1 MSSPLPLEHLPTLA
15 LFARLVQLG
24 SFTRVAA
31 EAGLAKSA
39 VSKRVAGLER
49 ALGVQ
54 LLRRSTRKLAPTE
67 EGLAFYEHCAR
78 LLDSAGA
85 AYRAVEGASEL
96 ARGPLRVNAPVTLA
110 HMKLADAC
118 AAFLAAHPE
127 IDLQLQTDDRLIDV
141 VEGDFDVTVRVGRL
155 QESSLVAKRLMT
167 DRLVVC
173 AAPAYLARAGR
184 PETPADLVAHNCLHY
199 TLVPLAGEWRFRGAS
214 GPYSVPV
221 RGNFSS
227 SDGTALRSA
236 AVAGLGV
243 AVLPQ
248 FMVAADLAAGR
259 LELLLEG
266 TRRAQIG
273 IYAITAHGR
282 RLPKRVRLFIDFL
295 ARWFATAGASAR

>member
-1 MSSPLPLEHLPTLA
+1 MPSPLPLDQLPSLA

-39 VSKRVAGLER
+39 VSKRIAGLER

-78 LLDSAGA
+78 VLESAGA
-85 AYRAVEGASEL
+85 AYRAVEGANEL
-96 ARGPLRVNAPVTLA
+96 ARGPLRVSAPVTLSQ
-110 HMKLADAC
+110 MRLGDAC

-127 IDLQLQTDDRLIDV
+127 IDLQLHADDRLVDV
-141 VEGDFDVTVRVGRL
+141 VEGGFDVTIRVGRL
-155 QESSLVAKRLMT
+155 PEASFVAKKLAT
-167 DRLVVC
+167 DRLIVC
-173 AAPAYLARAGR
+173 ASPAYLLRAGR
-184 PETPADLVAHNCLHY
+184 PQTPSDLVAHNCLHY
-199 TLVPLAGEWRFRGAS
+199 TLVPLAGEWRFRGPS

-221 RGNFSS
+221 RGNFST
-227 SDGTALRSA
+227 SDGTVLRTAAL
-236 AVAGLGV
+236 AGLGIV
-243 AVLPQ
+243 VLPQ
-248 FMVAADLAAGR
+248 FMVADDVAAGR

-266 TRRAQIG
+266 ARRAQIG

-295 ARWFATAGASAR
+295 ARSFRER